1 MQNAKTTFVMG
12 IVTVIAMV
20 VRSAVVAIP
29 AKASVVSFTYRAE
42 FTGITGESSD
52 LDSLIGTAPIYGS
65 FVFEAVTPDDD
76 LGDPTLGTYLDA
88 VSHVMVNGQTF
99 TGSFG
104 SGGFILI
111 NNRPPPT
118 PSTPGGD
125 TYHVIGGCPELVTD
139 VPDYSLSQFRLF
151 IYDVTGAM
159 IESDALPVEPPD
171 IPTPIDY
178 FSSRVELWFNRIS
191 TPGPSIIA
199 CYTLNS
205 LMKVIHVPANYSTIQ
220 AAADAAAP
228 GDTILVADGT
238 YKGVG
243 NKDVDFHGK
252 AITVQPKNGP
262 DNCII
267 NCEND
272 GRGFYFH
279 SGEGQGSVV
288 SGFTITNG
296 LADNGAGILCC
307 AYSSPTITNCT
318 ITNNL
323 ARHGGGIL
331 CTEESSPTIT
341 NCTISS
347 NMAALGGGIHCYR
360 GASPAIINSI
370 ISKNTANLGGG
381 ILCQDY
387 AKPKFTN
394 CTITGNKV
402 SDYGGGLCCHG
413 YPSWPTITNCILWA
427 NTPDE
432 IACGTATVTY
442 CDVQGGYTGE
452 GNIDTAP
459 LLVGGNDYHL
469 RARSPCIDAGSNDA
483 LQLPTND
490 FEGDLRILDGDND
503 GIARVDIGADEFN
516 VCEGDFDGDGDVD
529 VSDLAVFVADFG
541 RTDCS
546 DDCEGNFNNDGDVGG
561 SDLAV
566 FAADFG
572 RTDCPIHE

>member
-20 VRSAVVAIP
+20 VISAVVAIP
-29 AKASVVSFTYRAE
+29 AKASVVSFTYQAE
-42 FTGITGESSD
+42 FAGITGGSSD

-65 FVFEAVTPDDD
+65 FVFEAATPDDD
-76 LGDPTLGTYLDA
+76 LGDPTLGTYIDA

-99 TGSFG
+99 AGSFG
-104 SGGFILI
+104 TNGFII
-111 NNRPPPT
+111 VSNRPPPT
-118 PSTPGGD
+118 QSTSGGD
-125 TYHVIGGCPELVTD
+125 VYQVIGGFPESVTG
-139 VPDYSLSQFRLF
+139 VPGYNLSQFRLF
-151 IYDVTGAM
+151 ICDVTGAM
-159 IESDALPVEPPD
+159 LESDALPVEPPD
-171 IPTPIDY
+171 IPTPIDF
-178 FSSRVELWFNRIS
+178 FSSRVNLWFDRIG
-191 TPGPSIIA
+191 TPGQSIIVF
-199 CYTLNS
+199 YTLKS
-205 LMKVIHVPANYSTIQ
+205 LTKEIHVPTNYSTIQ
-220 AAADAAAP
+220 AAIDAAVP

-238 YKGVG
+238 YTGVG
-243 NKDVDFHGK
+243 NKDMDFHGK
-252 AITVQPKNGP
+252 AITVQSENGP

-267 NCEND
+267 DCGYD
-272 GRGFYFH
+272 GRGFLFH

-296 LADNGAGILCC
+296 LADNGAGIVCW
-307 AYSSPTITNCT
+307 ANSSPTITNCT
-318 ITNNL
+318 IFNNL
-323 ARHGGGIL
+323 AWHGGGIL

-360 GASPAIINSI
+360 GASPAIMNSI

-413 YPSWPTITNCILWA
+413 YPSWPTFTNCILWA

-452 GNIDTAP
+452 GNIDAAP
-459 LLVGGNDYHL
+459 LLVGVSDYHL
-469 RARSPCIDAGSNDA
+469 RSGSPCIDAGSNDA
-483 LQLPTND
+483 LQLPAND

-503 GIARVDIGADEFN
+503 SIARVDIGADEFN

-529 VSDLAVFVADFG
+529 GSDLAVFAADFG

-546 DDCEGNFNNDGDVGG
+546 DDCEGDFDNDGDVDG

-572 RTDCPIHE
+572 RTDCPISE

>member
-1 MQNAKTTFVMG
+1 MKKVKTTFVMG
-12 IVTVIAMV
+12 LVTVIAMV
-20 VRSAVVAIP
+20 LISAVVAIP
-29 AKASVVSFTYRAE
+29 AKASVMSFAYHAE
-42 FTGITGESSD
+42 FTGIIGESSD

-65 FVFEAVTPDDD
+65 FVFEAATPDDD

-99 TGSFG
+99 AGSFG
-104 SGGFILI
+104 THGFILV

-125 TYHVIGGCPELVTD
+125 VYQLIGGPPESVTG
-139 VPDYSLSQFRLF
+139 VPGYDLSQFRLF

-159 IESDALPVEPPD
+159 LESDALPVEPPD

-178 FSSRVELWFNRIS
+178 FSSRVDLWFNRIG
-191 TPGPSIIA
+191 TPGSSIIVS
-199 CYTLNS
+199 YTLNS
-205 LMKVIHVPANYSTIQ
+205 LTKVIHVPANYSTIQ
-220 AAADAAAP
+220 AAVDAAAP

-238 YKGVG
+238 YTGVG

-252 AITVQPKNGP
+252 AITVQSENGP

-267 NCEND
+267 DCEND
-272 GRGFYFH
+272 ERGFYFC

-318 ITNNL
+318 ITHNL
-323 ARHGGGIL
+323 AWAGGGIF
-331 CTEESSPTIT
+331 CTGESSPIIT
-341 NCTISS
+341 NCTISD
-347 NMAALGGGIHCYR
+347 NMATFGGGIHCYR
-360 GASPAIINSI
+360 GASPAIMNSI
-370 ISKNTANLGGG
+370 ISRNTADLGGG
-381 ILCQDY
+381 IFCQDY
-387 AKPKFTN
+387 AQPKFTN

-402 SDYGGGLCCHG
+402 INYGGALCCHG
-413 YPSWPTITNCILWA
+413 YPSWPTFTNCILWA

-442 CDVQGGYTGE
+442 CNVQGGYTGE
-452 GNIDTAP
+452 GNIDAAP
-459 LLVGGNDYHL
+459 LFVGSSDYHL
-469 RARSPCIDAGSNDA
+469 RAGSPCIDAGSNDA
-483 LQLPTND
+483 PQLPTDD
-490 FEGDLRILDGDND
+490 FEGDPRILDGDHD

-529 VSDLAVFVADFG
+529 GSDLAVFAADFD

-546 DDCEGNFNNDGDVGG
+546 DDCEGDFDNDEDVDG

-572 RTDCPIHE
+572 RTNCPISE